1 MAYTRNAAGR
11 FRLRASFDIPPQL
24 VEQLNRLC
32 ERTGLSM
39 ASLCQ
44 FACERLVAQA
54 GGSLDPIPDRLP
66 GGGEAA
72 TTAPSGPS
80 ARGKA
85 DGRGG

>member
-1 MAYTRNAAGR
+1 MAYTRNASGR

-54 GGSLDPIPDRLP
+54 GNDHAAPAPDRLP
-66 GGGEAA
+66 GGGQAA
-72 TTAPSGPS
+72 TTAP
-80 ARGKA
+80 
-85 DGRGG
+85 